1 MWLERIRVNPDDL
14 LSIPRSVMV
23 HRGCDSSLESIE
35 APFSPTVSSRTLN
48 LGMRWFQIST
58 RSTTLMLF
66 TDEILRQYLVSLV
79 EHPRSSSL
87 AMCDA
92 PASPIWQCSRE
103 SESRAVCAS
112 AARVMS

>member
-14 LSIPRSVMV
+14 LSIPRSLMV

-48 LGMRWFQIST
+48 LGLGMRWFQIST
-58 RSTTLMLF
+58 STTLMLS

-87 AMCDA
+87 ATCDA
-92 PASPIWQCSRE
+92 PASPI
-103 SESRAVCAS
+103 
-112 AARVMS
+112 